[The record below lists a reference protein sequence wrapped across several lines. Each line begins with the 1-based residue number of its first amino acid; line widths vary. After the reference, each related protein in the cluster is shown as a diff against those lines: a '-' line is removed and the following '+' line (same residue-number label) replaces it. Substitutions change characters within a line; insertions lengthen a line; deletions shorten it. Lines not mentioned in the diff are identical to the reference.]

1 MHCFWEALIKYIKL
15 DDMVDV
21 LQYKNG
27 SNKKPTPHE
36 FVELLKN
43 KSIYTENITWNNE
56 LITCQQL
63 QENFFAINQ
72 FNVNSI
78 DNGYYCS
85 IFDPFL
91 FLICELFSVS
101 IEHNYNG
108 NIIHYKNTL
117 NSKYY
122 LKFKSDTGHFS
133 CA

>member
-1 MHCFWEALIKYIKL
+1 MHCFWEALINYIKL
-15 DDMVDV
+15 DDMVNV
-21 LQYKNG
+21 LQHKNI
-27 SNKKPTPHE
+27 NKKPTSYE

-43 KSIYTENITWNNE
+43 KSVYTENVTWNDE
-56 LITCQQL
+56 PLTKQQI
-63 QENFFAINQ
+63 QENFFCINQ
-72 FNVNSI
+72 FNVKSI

-91 FLICELFSVS
+91 FSICELFNIS

-108 NIIHYKNTL
+108 HTIQYKNIL
-117 NSKYY
+117 NSKYH